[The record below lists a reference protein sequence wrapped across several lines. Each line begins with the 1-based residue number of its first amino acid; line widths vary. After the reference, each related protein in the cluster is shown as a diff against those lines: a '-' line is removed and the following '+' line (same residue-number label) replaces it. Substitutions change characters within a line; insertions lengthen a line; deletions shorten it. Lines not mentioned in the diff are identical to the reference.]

1 MTTQARQA
9 SAAAHAARLPNLV
22 RAMLQP
28 GFYPDQPATVDLRQT
43 HISIVFLA
51 GDFVYKIKKPVR
63 FAFLDAS
70 KLERRFEFC
79 RDEVRLNSRLARGIY
94 LGVVPIFRRANSYA
108 LGPVCEAPVE
118 EAVEYAVKMRRLDDV
133 AMLDR
138 RLNAGTVTASTIRAI
153 AKRLAE
159 FHASCSRDKS
169 WQYGSAAAVWRTIIG
184 NLEESESF
192 ASAGIDRA
200 LFEKVENFC
209 RRSIRVLWETINER
223 ARTGRA
229 PEGHGDLR
237 CEHVCLEEGR
247 IEVIDC
253 VEFSEALRYGDVA
266 LDVAF
271 LAMDLERLGVQE
283 LAREFVRAY
292 IAVSGD
298 EELATVMPLYKCHRA
313 LVRAK
318 VAALKSEE
326 PEIEGAE
333 RERACRAMH
342 EYFAL
347 AAGYADQAAPA
358 LVVVCGRSGT
368 GKSTIAR
375 ALRERTGFAVI
386 NSDRV
391 RKKIAGLAPDVHARA
406 AYGEGI
412 YSARS
417 THATYETMLHEAESA
432 LTAGRGAILDATYRD
447 RAERRSV
454 LELARR
460 SGTILLLVECRAD
473 KDEVLRRLSE
483 RESRKSE
490 VSDATAEIYL
500 QQESEFMPL
509 SEIPERNLLVADSTR
524 GPDTI
529 ADQILSRLAEL
540 RAAG

>member
-9 SAAAHAARLPNLV
+9 SAAAQASRLPSLV

-51 GDFVYKIKKPVR
+51 GGFVYKIKKPVR

-70 KLERRFEFC
+70 TLERRFGFC

-94 LGVVPIFRRANSYA
+94 LGVVPILRRGNSFA
-108 LGPVCEAPVE
+108 LGPVCEAPVAD
-118 EAVEYAVKMRRLDDV
+118 AVEYAVKMRRLEDT

-138 RLNAGTVTASTIRAI
+138 RLGAGTVTASTIRAV

-159 FHASCSRDKS
+159 FHAVCSREKS
-169 WQYGSAAAVWRTIIG
+169 WQYGAAAAVWRTVIG

-192 ASAGIDRA
+192 ASAGINRA
-200 LFEKVENFC
+200 RFDKVENFC

-237 CEHVCLEEGR
+237 CEHVCLEDGR

-271 LAMDLERLGVQE
+271 LAMDLERLEAQD

-292 IAVSGD
+292 VAVSGD

-326 PEIEGAE
+326 PEIDSAE
-333 RERACRAMH
+333 RERARRAIH

-347 AAGYADQAAPA
+347 AARFADDAAPA
-358 LVVVCGRSGT
+358 LIVVCGRSGT

-375 ALRERTGFAVI
+375 MLRERSGFAVI
-386 NSDRV
+386 NSDGV
-391 RKKIAGLAPDVHARA
+391 RKKIAGVAADVHAHA

-412 YSARS
+412 YSARA
-417 THATYETMLHEAESA
+417 TRATYDTMLREAEST
-432 LTAGRGAILDATYRD
+432 LTAGRGAILDATYKD
-447 RAERRSV
+447 RTERRSV

-460 SGTILLLVECRAD
+460 IGITLLFVECRAD
-473 KDEVLRRLSE
+473 KDEVLRRLKE
-483 RESRKSE
+483 RESRKGE

-500 QQESEFMPL
+500 RQESEFMPL
-509 SEIPERNLLVADSTR
+509 SEIPERNHLVLDSTP
-524 GPDTI
+524 GPDMI
-529 ADQILSRLAEL
+529 ADRILSRLAEL
-540 RAAG
+540 RGAG